1 MCWLVV
7 NGRIS
12 GGRLGPY
19 LNGGTPDFRNLQLYM
34 HPCEADDFII
44 IVSDGVHGKM
54 NESMKF
60 R

>member
-1 MCWLVV
+1 V
-7 NGRIS
+7 NGRLS

-44 IVSDGVHGKM
+44 VVSDGVHGKM
-54 NESMKF
+54 KNQ
-60 R
+60 